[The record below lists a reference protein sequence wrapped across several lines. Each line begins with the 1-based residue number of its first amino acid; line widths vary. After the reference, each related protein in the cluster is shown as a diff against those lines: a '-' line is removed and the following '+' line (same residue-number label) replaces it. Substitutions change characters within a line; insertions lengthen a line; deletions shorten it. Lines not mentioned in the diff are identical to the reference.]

1 MNDARSERAD
11 LSALLLDVGPNAP
24 TLCEGW
30 TTRDL
35 VVHLIL
41 RESDPVAS
49 AGMMVGPLRTV
60 LDRRSYE
67 LGVRTAY
74 PELVARFRGGPTG
87 ASLFRLPGVDAVAN
101 LVEFFIH
108 HEDVRRAGGR
118 PLPPRDLPPEFED
131 VLWARL
137 RQMSRILFRK
147 ARVGLRLERE
157 TGDTL
162 PVRSGSRVVHLVG
175 RPSELLLY
183 GSGRASAAHVEVVG
197 ETAAVSELNATL
209 GF

>member
-35 VVHLIL
+35 VTHLIL
-41 RESDPVAS
+41 RENDSVAS
-49 AGMMVGPLRTV
+49 AGMFIAPLHKV
-60 LDRRSYE
+60 LERRSYE
-67 LGVRTAY
+67 LSVRTAY
-74 PELVARFRGGPTG
+74 PDLVARFRGGPTG
-87 ASLFRLPGVDAVAN
+87 ISVFRVPGVDAAAN

-108 HEDVRRAGGR
+108 HEDVRRAGDA
-118 PLPPRDLPPEFED
+118 PLPPRDLPAEFED

-137 RQMSRILFRK
+137 RVMSRMMFRK
-147 ARVGLRLERE
+147 APVGLRLERE
-157 TGDTL
+157 TGDTIQAR
-162 PVRSGSRVVHLVG
+162 PGSRIVHLVG

-183 GSGRASAAHVEVVG
+183 SSGRATAARVEVVG
-197 ETAAVSELNATL
+197 EPAAVAELTASL

>member
-30 TTRDL
+30 ATRDL
-35 VVHLIL
+35 VTHLIL

-49 AGMMVGPLRTV
+49 AGMAIAPLHST
-60 LDRRSYE
+60 LERRSYE
-67 LGVRTAY
+67 LSVRTAY
-74 PELVARFRGGPTG
+74 PDLVARFRGGPTG
-87 ASLFRLPGVDAVAN
+87 VSLFRIPGVDAAAN

-108 HEDVRRAGGR
+108 HEDVRRAGDA

-137 RQMSRILFRK
+137 RLMSRILFRR
-147 ARVGLRLERE
+147 APVGLRLERE
-157 TGDTL
+157 TGDTVQ
-162 PVRSGSRVVHLVG
+162 VRPGSRIVHLVG

-183 GSGRASAAHVEVVG
+183 ASGRTSAAHVEAVG
-197 ETAAVSELNATL
+197 EAAAVEELTASL